1 MHAKSS
7 SVALTTGNKVI
18 QNLKVRP
25 PWGRQL
31 LQGQTANLSS
41 TCDVAIVGGGIVGL
55 AAAQELIKRK
65 PGLKITLVEKE
76 NELAM
81 HQTGH
86 NSGVVHAGEY
96 VYNF

>member
-1 MHAKSS
+1 MHARSS
-7 SVALTTGNKVI
+7 TVALTSGNKVI

-25 PWGRQL
+25 LWGRQL
-31 LQGQTANLSS
+31 LHGQTASLSS
-41 TCDVAIVGGGIVGL
+41 SCDVAIVGGGIVGL

-86 NSGVVHAGEY
+86 NSGVVHAGKY
-96 VYNF
+96 ICNF